1 MFELN
6 GKVALVTGASRGIGK
21 ALALGFAAAGAD
33 VVLAS
38 RTSSALA
45 DVAASAEAQGQR
57 ALAIPTDVADS
68 AAVAALVDRAVQE
81 LGQLDIVANVA
92 GMNIREPTVDVPT
105 AHFEQIVNVNLR
117 GTLVA
122 CQAAGRAM
130 IAAGRG
136 GSIINI
142 ASLTTRQ
149 GMPQRAVYGATK
161 GAVGQLTMALAV
173 EWGQHA
179 IRVNAIA
186 PGWIETPLT
195 APLFEDP
202 AFKEWVISRTPLGRP
217 GQPEDLVG
225 MAVFLAAEAS
235 AFITGQVLYVDG
247 GWTAA

>member
-1 MFELN
+1 MFELD

-21 ALALGFAAAGAD
+21 ALALGFAAAGAG

-38 RTSSALA
+38 RTTSELEG
-45 DVAASAEAQGQR
+45 VAASVEARGGR
-57 ALAIPTDVADS
+57 ALAISTDVADS
-68 AAVAALVDRAVQE
+68 AAVHSLVDRAVQE
-81 LGQLDIVANVA
+81 LGRLDIVANVA
-92 GMNIREPTVDVPT
+92 GMNIREPTADVST
-105 AHFEQIVNVNLR
+105 EHFEQIVNVNLR

-130 IAAGRG
+130 MAVGQG

-149 GMPQRAVYGATK
+149 GMPHRAVYGATK

-173 EWGQHA
+173 EWGEHA

-195 APLFEDP
+195 APLLKDSKFR
-202 AFKEWVISRTPLGRP
+202 EWVISRTPLGRP
-217 GQPEDLVG
+217 GTPEDLVG
-225 MAVFLAAEAS
+225 MAVFLASDAS
-235 AFITGQVLYVDG
+235 AFVTGQVLYVDG

>member
-1 MFELN
+1 MFELD

-38 RTSSALA
+38 RTAHALA
-45 DVAASAEAQGQR
+45 EVAASVEGQGRR
-57 ALAIPTDVADS
+57 ALAVPTDVADS
-68 AAVAALVDRAVQE
+68 AAVQGLVDRAVQE

-130 IAAGRG
+130 IAAGQG

-173 EWGQHA
+173 ELGAARHSGQCHRA
-179 IRVNAIA
+179 RLDRDAAHGTAVRG
-186 PGWIETPLT
+186 PGVQGVGHQPDT
-195 APLFEDP
+195 ARATGKTGGP
-202 AFKEWVISRTPLGRP
+202 RRHGRLP
-217 GQPEDLVG
+217 GR
-225 MAVFLAAEAS
+225 
-235 AFITGQVLYVDG
+235 
-247 GWTAA
+247 